1 MLLFSSFPPSN
12 FKATIPSQS
21 TSQPIKPQGLQSLP
35 TRVCR
40 HLIPTLQESRHR
52 VAMKHRRSSKSL
64 LMHSRNEDTTSCSS
78 YVSYSS
84 LQHELSFLFL
94 TIKRQQNELPLV
106 SHYYNVSR
114 PQTRKPQFTK
124 MEQDMLSF

>member
-40 HLIPTLQESRHR
+40 HLIPTLQESWHR

-64 LMHSRNEDTTSCSS
+64 LMCTTEDTTSCSS
-78 YVSYSS
+78 YVSYSL
-84 LQHELSFLFL
+84 LQHKLSFFFL

-106 SHYYNVSR
+106 SHYYNFSR
-114 PQTRKPQFTK
+114 PQTRRPQFTK